1 MDRNQVNTVMGAF
14 FHLLLFFCTFMNR
27 VSEFQQQEMHDHIM
41 HQRVTKRKRNDDEL
55 AIASMVLQGFEY
67 KFRRFWVDAR
77 SSHWISH
84 VMDGVLLQEEQF
96 MKKFRMNRNSF
107 NALHGLLGMYRIQ
120 V

>member
-1 MDRNQVNTVMGAF
+1 MDRKQVNTVMGAF
-14 FHLLLFFCTFMNR
+14 FHLLLSFCTFMNL
-27 VSEFQQQEMHDHIM
+27 VSEFQRQEMHDHTR
-41 HQRVTKRKRNDDEL
+41 QRVTKRKRKDEL
-55 AIASMVLQGFEY
+55 AVASMAVALQGFEY
-67 KFRRFWVDAR
+67 NFRRFWVDAR

-96 MKKFRMNRNSF
+96 MKTFRMNRNSF